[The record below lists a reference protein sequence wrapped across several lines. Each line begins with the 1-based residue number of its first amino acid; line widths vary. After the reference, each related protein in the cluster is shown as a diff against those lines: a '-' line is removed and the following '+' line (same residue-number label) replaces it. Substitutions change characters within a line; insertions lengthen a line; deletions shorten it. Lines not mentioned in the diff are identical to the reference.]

1 MIHIANKRVHGTTK
15 KVPWQELV
23 DKERQALLAL
33 PQEEFAL
40 FQRDMRRVQPNCHIL
55 FENVYYSVPFTSVG
69 REVTVRWNDHL
80 IRVIDQGEQ
89 IALHVRS
96 FEKGTYVTVRAH
108 LPAYKVYSETE
119 HQARIEEQM
128 RQIGESAHEY
138 FRFLLTN
145 KRGYWN
151 QSVRAILGLC
161 KEYGNEAVDLSLKR
175 ALYYK
180 AIDVTTIKHILE
192 KKLYEASL
200 EPMLPKET
208 NYDNSL
214 CRDLS
219 YYSLS

>member
-1 MIHIANKRVHGTTK
+1 
-15 KVPWQELV
+15 
-23 DKERQALLAL
+23 
-33 PQEEFAL
+33 
-40 FQRDMRRVQPNCHIL
+40 
-55 FENVYYSVPFTSVG
+55 
-69 REVTVRWNDHL
+69 
-80 IRVIDQGEQ
+80 
-89 IALHVRS
+89 
-96 FEKGTYVTVRAH
+96 
-108 LPAYKVYSETE
+108 
-119 HQARIEEQM
+119 
-128 RQIGESAHEY
+128 
-138 FRFLLTN
+138 
-145 KRGYWN
+145 
-151 QSVRAILGLC
+151 VRAILGLC